1 MVQQSSERYYASST
15 QYPLP
20 ADKAETQRL
29 NRQHDI
35 IVRAFDDRLSV
46 APISLRNGDRV
57 LESAAGSGI
66 WALEF
71 FEKNRVNGILIDME
85 CIDISS
91 KQFPHTHPP
100 EMHFSVN
107 TITDLPPE
115 WTNTFSYVHQRLLVT
130 AMTDSLWRSA
140 IAEISR
146 VVQPG
151 GWVEFLEIDF
161 EYLRWG
167 VGPQSKKLT
176 TLVRNMCTQKGM
188 VRDMSV
194 YLPALL
200 EDAGFLDVQ
209 CVTQHV
215 SIGGELN
222 YSGNGQVNGEG
233 RNYEQNEKVRNGYST
248 EEWRNLCLGM
258 KGPIMQAG
266 GYGIVQSGEEYKAL
280 LEASSLEWKTS
291 GETNTSFYA
300 ITARKPWESLY

>member
-1 MVQQSSERYYASST
+1 
-15 QYPLP
+15 
-20 ADKAETQRL
+20 RL

-71 FEKNRVNGILIDME
+71 FEKNHVNGILIDME

-222 YSGNGQVNGEG
+222 YSGNGQ
-233 RNYEQNEKVRNGYST
+233 
-248 EEWRNLCLGM
+248 WRNLCLGM
-258 KGPIMQAG
+258 KGPIVQAG

-300 ITARKPWESLY
+300 ITARKPCESLY

>member
-1 MVQQSSERYYASST
+1 MTIADRSNLEGLYGIKRPKGSKNHPFPPLLTIVQQSSERYYASST

-35 IVRAFDDRLSV
+35 IVRAFGDRLSV
-46 APISLRNGDRV
+46 TPISLKNGDRV

-71 FEKNRVNGILIDME
+71 FEKNRINKILIDME

-100 EMHFSVN
+100 KMHFSVN
-107 TITDLPPE
+107 MITDLPPE
-115 WTNTFSYVHQRLLVT
+115 WTTTFSYVHQRLLVT

-146 VVQPG
+146 AVQLG

-161 EYLRWG
+161 E
-167 VGPQSKKLT
+167 
-176 TLVRNMCTQKGM
+176 NMCTQKGM

-194 YLPALL
+194 YLPDLL

-209 CVTQHV
+209 CVTRHV

-222 YSGNGQVNGEG
+222 YSGNGEVNGEG
-233 RNYEQNEKVRNGYST
+233 RNYEQNK
-248 EEWRNLCLGM
+248 

-266 GYGIVQSGEEYKAL
+266 GYGIVQSGEEYEAL

-300 ITARKPWESLY
+300 ITARKPCESLY